1 MSDKELNK
9 INSANNEAVLTI
21 EQVKH
26 QLIEQ
31 GKKAGHLSHEEI
43 ADKLQNYEMD
53 SIKWMISLIRSM
65 KMKSIY

>member
-9 INSANNEAVLTI
+9 INSANNEEVLTI

-31 GKKAGHLSHEEI
+31 GKKQDI
-43 ADKLQNYEMD
+43 
-53 SIKWMISLIRSM
+53 
-65 KMKSIY
+65 